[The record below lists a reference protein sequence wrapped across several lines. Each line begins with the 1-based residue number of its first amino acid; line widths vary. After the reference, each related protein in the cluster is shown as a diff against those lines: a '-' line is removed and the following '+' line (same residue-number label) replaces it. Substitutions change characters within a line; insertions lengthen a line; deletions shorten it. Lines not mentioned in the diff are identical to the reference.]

1 MSSFLKHNCLVN
13 FSSYSDHTLSIDKG
27 TQILEFPF
35 LIRPCKDFWDSV
47 IYEVPAF
54 CNSSG
59 KSGPLLAYWFA
70 LLSLILLASLCKR
83 AVTGTS
89 FLQLESVFESMA
101 SSSFSTS
108 QTISTCRRSTSLF
121 VTGLMTS
128 CDQNP
133 SVSCKNS
140 GPLLHLPLRSRTC
153 IPLDTSSATFGSP
166 GMFSLAWV
174 RIPLNFFHSARH
186 KWLKNC
192 ATDCMARQGQLSY
205 R

>member
-1 MSSFLKHNCLVN
+1 MITRKKRGISSFLRHNCLVN
-13 FSSYSDHTLSIDKG
+13 FSSYSDYTLSVDKG

-59 KSGPLLAYWFA
+59 KRDPLLAYWFA
-70 LLSLILLASLCKR
+70 LLSRILLASLCKR

-121 VTGLMTS
+121 VTGWLRLKPFRLLQELWPVAPSPFKVSFMYSSRHIISNVRFTR
-128 CDQNP
+128 DVFIGLGQN
-133 SVSCKNS
+133 CFK
-140 GPLLHLPLRSRTC
+140 LLPLGT
-153 IPLDTSSATFGSP
+153 TQ
-166 GMFSLAWV
+166 
-174 RIPLNFFHSARH
+174 
-186 KWLKNC
+186 
-192 ATDCMARQGQLSY
+192 MA
-205 R
+205 